1 MKMTQPIHEEPAKTE
16 PVTLV
21 EGRTLKPGHENDFY
35 AWVQR
40 AIAASERFPG
50 NQGVTILTLGKDLSM
65 RSPLV
70 RRAIEAINQGN
81 LADSMALFPPDA
93 TVVDVS
99 TYSGHEAIR
108 AWAQRETFNVQVRF
122 YVAREKNEEGTIVEG
137 NVQSVGGYS
146 RPATFSFTLDG
157 DRIQRLVIE

>member
-1 MKMTQPIHEEPAKTE
+1 MPVMYASSARYPEATNFSLEE
-16 PVTLV
+16 
-21 EGRTLKPGHENDFY
+21 R
-35 AWVQR
+35 
-40 AIAASERFPG
+40 
-50 NQGVTILTLGKDLSM
+50 GKDLSMNGASM

-81 LADSMALFPPDA
+81 LDDFMALFAPDA

-122 YVAREKNEEGTIVEG
+122 HVAREKNEEGTIVEG

-146 RPATFSFTLDG
+146 GPATFSFTLDG
-157 DRIQRLVIE
+157 DHIQRLVIE

>member
-1 MKMTQPIHEEPAKTE
+1 MKE
-16 PVTLV
+16 
-21 EGRTLKPGHENDFY
+21 
-35 AWVQR
+35 
-40 AIAASERFPG
+40 AS
-50 NQGVTILTLGKDLSM
+50 L

-81 LADSMALFPPDA
+81 LDEFLALFAPDA

-99 TYSGHEAIR
+99 TYRGHEAIR

-122 YVAREKNEEGTIVEG
+122 QVVREKNEEGTIVEG
-137 NVQSVGGYS
+137 HVQSVGGYS
-146 RPATFSFTLDG
+146 GPATFSFTVEG

>member
-1 MKMTQPIHEEPAKTE
+1 MKE
-16 PVTLV
+16 
-21 EGRTLKPGHENDFY
+21 
-35 AWVQR
+35 
-40 AIAASERFPG
+40 AS
-50 NQGVTILTLGKDLSM
+50 L

-70 RRAIEAINQGN
+70 RRAIEAINQGHRDEF
-81 LADSMALFPPDA
+81 LALFARDA

-99 TYSGHEAIR
+99 TYRGHEAIR

-122 YVAREKNEEGTIVEG
+122 HVEHEKNEEGTIVEG

-146 RPATFSFTLDG
+146 GPATFSFILDG

>member
-1 MKMTQPIHEEPAKTE
+1 M
-16 PVTLV
+16 
-21 EGRTLKPGHENDFY
+21 N
-35 AWVQR
+35 R
-40 AIAASERFPG
+40 A
-50 NQGVTILTLGKDLSM
+50 SM

-81 LADSMALFPPDA
+81 LDDFMALFAPDA

-122 YVAREKNEEGTIVEG
+122 HVAREKNEEGTIVEG

-146 RPATFSFTLDG
+146 GPATFSFTLDG

>member
-1 MKMTQPIHEEPAKTE
+1 MN
-16 PVTLV
+16 
-21 EGRTLKPGHENDFY
+21 G
-35 AWVQR
+35 
-40 AIAASERFPG
+40 AS
-50 NQGVTILTLGKDLSM
+50 L

-81 LADSMALFPPDA
+81 LDDFMALFAPDA

-108 AWAQRETFNVQVRF
+108 DWAQRETFHVQVRF
-122 YVAREKNEEGTIVEG
+122 HVAREKNEEGTIVEG

-146 RPATFSFTLDG
+146 GPATFSFTLDG

>member
-1 MKMTQPIHEEPAKTE
+1 MHEES
-16 PVTLV
+16 L
-21 EGRTLKPGHENDFY
+21 
-35 AWVQR
+35 
-40 AIAASERFPG
+40 
-50 NQGVTILTLGKDLSM
+50 

-70 RRAIEAINQGN
+70 RRAIAAINQGN
-81 LADSMALFPPDA
+81 LDNFMALFAPDA

-122 YVAREKNEEGTIVEG
+122 RVAREKNKQGTIVEG

-146 RPATFSFTLDG
+146 GPATFSFTVDG

>member
-1 MKMTQPIHEEPAKTE
+1 M
-16 PVTLV
+16 
-21 EGRTLKPGHENDFY
+21 N
-35 AWVQR
+35 R
-40 AIAASERFPG
+40 A
-50 NQGVTILTLGKDLSM
+50 SM

-81 LADSMALFPPDA
+81 LDDFMALFAPDA

-99 TYSGHEAIR
+99 TYSGLEAIR

-122 YVAREKNEEGTIVEG
+122 HVVREKNEEGTIVEG

-146 RPATFSFTLDG
+146 GPATFSFTLDG